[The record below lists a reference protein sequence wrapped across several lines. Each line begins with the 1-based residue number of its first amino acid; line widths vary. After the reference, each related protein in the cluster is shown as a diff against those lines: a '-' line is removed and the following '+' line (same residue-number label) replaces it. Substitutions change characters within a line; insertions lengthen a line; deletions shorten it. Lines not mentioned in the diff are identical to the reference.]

1 MSTSVDPATLTS
13 IVDTH
18 AEGSSKEYKP
28 DAELNARIAIWRG
41 DITKLKA
48 DMIVNAANRS
58 LMGGGGVDG
67 AIHRAAGK
75 ELLKEC
81 AGLGG
86 ANTGE
91 TKLTKGYNLPSKFI
105 GHTVGPIYNEDRME
119 ESARLL
125 KSCYQSALEL
135 CAENG
140 GGSIGFPS
148 ISSGIYGYPIRD
160 ATHIALKT
168 TREFLEKNDSIKHV
182 VYVVFLEK
190 DEKVYNELAAAHEA
204 EAEAEA
210 ERGEGAKEEAKAE
223 GEGGATGEEEAKDE
237 GKPEAKA
244 DGEEEAKDEGK
255 PEAKADGETEAK
267 EKGNIESS
275 GVHSNCPVS
284 SNEHV
289 RGDAP
294 FMCAVQVVG
303 VGLSH
308 VTICAVMNGVIYGV
322 DGAKQTHTEGPLY
335 RTTVYLQGLSS
346 DTALVQSLHQPFGIA
361 EKMASPFAFRTPP
374 PITRQPRISAG

>member
-1 MSTSVDPATLTS
+1 MSSFVDPATLPS

-18 AEGSSKEYKP
+18 ADGSSNEYKP

-105 GHTVGPIYNEDRME
+105 GHTVGPIYHADRKE

-148 ISSGIYGYPIRD
+148 VSTGIYGYPIRD
-160 ATHIALKT
+160 ATQIALKT

-190 DEKVYNELAAAHEA
+190 DEKVYNELV
-204 EAEAEA
+204 
-210 ERGEGAKEEAKAE
+210 
-223 GEGGATGEEEAKDE
+223 TDYFPI
-237 GKPEAKA
+237 PEAK
-244 DGEEEAKDEGK
+244 
-255 PEAKADGETEAK
+255 
-267 EKGNIESS
+267 S
-275 GVHSNCPVS
+275 
-284 SNEHV
+284 
-289 RGDAP
+289 R
-294 FMCAVQVVG
+294 
-303 VGLSH
+303 
-308 VTICAVMNGVIYGV
+308 
-322 DGAKQTHTEGPLY
+322 
-335 RTTVYLQGLSS
+335 
-346 DTALVQSLHQPFGIA
+346 
-361 EKMASPFAFRTPP
+361 SP
-374 PITRQPRISAG
+374 